1 MRENFIK
8 GKFYQLKKKQQKKNK
23 NKKNKKL
30 HDFITLKLMTIMQSV
45 PSANKRVALCTR
57 WAMFF
62 NPFGPW

>member
-8 GKFYQLKKKQQKKNK
+8 GKFYQLKKKNKKKNK

-30 HDFITLKLMTIMQSV
+30 HDCITLKLMTIMQSV

-57 WAMFF
+57 
-62 NPFGPW
+62 